1 MTDKELRR
9 LKRAELLEILY
20 YLQKENEELK
30 EELQKLKEQPAQSVG
45 VLPEDFM
52 EQIRQV
58 IQEAMAKPVDRKK
71 HG

>member
-9 LKRAELLEILY
+9 LRRTDLLEIVY

-30 EELQKLKEQPAQSVG
+30 EELRRLKEQPAQG
-45 VLPEDFM
+45 ALPEDFM
-52 EQIRQV
+52 QQLRQV
-58 IQEAMAKPVDRKK
+58 IQETVSQQSNRKK